1 MQAKRKTFDAKA
13 NTTKE
18 RNEERAASFTFSF
31 VSFLILHGGKQKSGT
46 EWGQKQKKGP
56 RKNQV
61 AKCGR
66 TKDERWM

>member
-31 VSFLILHGGKQKSGT
+31 VSFLILHGGKTKEWDGMGAKTEKRTSQKPSG
-46 EWGQKQKKGP
+46 EMWP
-56 RKNQV
+56 
-61 AKCGR
+61 
-66 TKDERWM
+66 DER